1 MTNEIDKTTCWYDS
15 TCCESILDFATN
27 MSMLGVAYPSVLE
40 SLFSLIVAEND
51 QRMKLLDIGCGS
63 SSLQSFEI
71 VKNNFE
77 YCGVDLPWIINEV
90 ARRAYPD
97 SRYIEKDLTDL
108 EELDLLRGYEVI
120 VMNGFID
127 IMQYPIEMLIKVLS
141 YSDKYVLVHRQRIT
155 SAKTY
160 IEECPSFG
168 GKTFHAVINNEEFEN
183 VINKSD
189 FKIIRKE
196 LDRKKKN
203 TNIYS
208 YLLRRF

>member
-51 QRMKLLDIGCGS
+51 QEMTLLDIGCGS

-77 YCGVDLPWIINEV
+77 YCGVDLPWIINDV
-90 ARRAYPD
+90 ARRVYPD

-108 EELDLLRGYEVI
+108 EELDFIRGYEVI
-120 VMNGFID
+120 VMNAFID
-127 IMQYPIEMLIKVLS
+127 VMQYPIEMLTKVLS
-141 YSDKYVLVHRQRIT
+141 YADKYVLIHRQRIT
-155 SAKTY
+155 NAKTY
-160 IEECPSFG
+160 IEESSSFG
-168 GKTFHAVINNEEFEN
+168 GKTFRTVINNEEFEDI
-183 VINKSD
+183 INKSA
-189 FKIIRKE
+189 FEIIRKE
-196 LDRKKKN
+196 LDRKKKT

-208 YLLRRF
+208 YLLRRS